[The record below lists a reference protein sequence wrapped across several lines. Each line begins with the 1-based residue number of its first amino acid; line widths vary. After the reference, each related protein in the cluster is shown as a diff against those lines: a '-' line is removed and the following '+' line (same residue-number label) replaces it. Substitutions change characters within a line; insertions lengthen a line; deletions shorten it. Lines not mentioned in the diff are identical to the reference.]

1 MFKQNLRNQQPFNL
15 LPKSPEPY
23 QERRWQCSI
32 LHSGLTHN
40 QHRVNTLSL
49 YCEQRKLNQINYTC
63 RKGWGAFRIDCPHTR
78 TSVYKRNSCQSFCSC
93 LTQTGLFWV
102 GKVVP
107 CRARKWQAIVKI
119 TLLRVIPTMTCW
131 VEVVRWG
138 LSLRIWWEEWRIW
151 EHWFQVSL
159 A

>member
-1 MFKQNLRNQQPFNL
+1 MSLCQSIFQKSTSPTDLGKMECTCLLCSIVRIVVGKTEKKHRTDSCLQQENSDSRTMWDDCMKWNFDHQRLYKMDLLKLNLRNQ
-15 LPKSPEPY
+15 
-23 QERRWQCSI
+23 
-32 LHSGLTHN
+32 
-40 QHRVNTLSL
+40 
-49 YCEQRKLNQINYTC
+49 
-63 RKGWGAFRIDCPHTR
+63 
-78 TSVYKRNSCQSFCSC
+78 FC
-93 LTQTGLFWV
+93 
-102 GKVVP
+102 VP
-107 CRARKWQAIVKI
+107 CFLHFECQRNTSSTIVAYVKI

>member
-1 MFKQNLRNQQPFNL
+1 MVHNHCTL
-15 LPKSPEPY
+15 LFQDPMLWKEKNFILGDLTNHRPQICVIFWTLVWHTVWMVNPPSHGFRAVCLWSCCSMHPGASHAIWIPSTMRPSSHKRWSQLCRIFAD
-23 QERRWQCSI
+23 QEMMQ
-32 LHSGLTHN
+32 
-40 QHRVNTLSL
+40 
-49 YCEQRKLNQINYTC
+49 
-63 RKGWGAFRIDCPHTR
+63 
-78 TSVYKRNSCQSFCSC
+78 
-93 LTQTGLFWV
+93 
-102 GKVVP
+102 GK
-107 CRARKWQAIVKI
+107 KHEI

>member
-1 MFKQNLRNQQPFNL
+1 MVSLGLKKQALKGKLWLQSLDSSYHYVIKTCL
-15 LPKSPEPY
+15 LVEKSRFGDTNK
-23 QERRWQCSI
+23 Q
-32 LHSGLTHN
+32 
-40 QHRVNTLSL
+40 V
-49 YCEQRKLNQINYTC
+49 
-63 RKGWGAFRIDCPHTR
+63 
-78 TSVYKRNSCQSFCSC
+78 SFCWREMTVVQHWGIQP
-93 LTQTGLFWV
+93 LGLYKLSPINTHHTFPNIFLDL
-102 GKVVP
+102 GATLKNSKISQEFSQII
-107 CRARKWQAIVKI
+107 CKQI